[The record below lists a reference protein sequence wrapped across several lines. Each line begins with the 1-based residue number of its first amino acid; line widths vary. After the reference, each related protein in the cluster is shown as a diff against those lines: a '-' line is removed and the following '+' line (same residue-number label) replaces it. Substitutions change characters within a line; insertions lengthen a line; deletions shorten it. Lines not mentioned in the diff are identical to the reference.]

1 MEIFIGAV
9 SSLLIQLYKRVKKC
23 YGEKVVD
30 DVIYFGLFIIAL
42 TWVGLTKER
51 MVSVETVRSVVEIVL
66 IGVGVYEVLI
76 KKIEK
81 FLKLKR
87 KYL

>member
-1 MEIFIGAV
+1 MEILIGAV

-30 DVIYFGLFIIAL
+30 EVIYFGLFIIAL
-42 TWVGLTKER
+42 MWVGLTKELV
-51 MVSVETVRSVVEIVL
+51 VSIETVRSIVEIVL

-76 KKIEK
+76 KRLRRIFGLEK
-81 FLKLKR
+81 R
-87 KYL
+87 I